1 MSASGTGSKA
11 GSGQASG
18 QVEKPKP
25 ENISSFVDGRVQRSI
40 HSFNQQIAK
49 EIDPFFNAVI
59 DLSDERL
66 CAAVTKIQKKQLLEC
81 VGEKLR
87 AARKLSK
94 TLRCLHDKI
103 NGSKAVDNMPSEM
116 AELKRK
122 ATVVEACTNLMS
134 VMTKPPNPSEFLE
147 SVALLH
153 EAGATVSTNLH
164 MMEFQQK
171 I

>member
-1 MSASGTGSKA
+1 M
-11 GSGQASG
+11 
-18 QVEKPKP
+18 
-25 ENISSFVDGRVQRSI
+25 
-40 HSFNQQIAK
+40 
-49 EIDPFFNAVI
+49 
-59 DLSDERL
+59 
-66 CAAVTKIQKKQLLEC
+66 
-81 VGEKLR
+81 
-87 AARKLSK
+87 
-94 TLRCLHDKI
+94 RCLHDKI
-103 NGSKAVDNMPSEM
+103 KGSKAVDNMPVEM

-171 I
+171 IKTKNH